1 MSDFAVIGSRLT
13 GEAIEVFPG
22 YFVEGSVPCVELT
35 EDCMNYLRTL
45 CADYMAGKVDAD
57 EVISN
62 IQTVSRLYSGYS
74 DMVSDKMW
82 YELNKIMEG

>member
-1 MSDFAVIGSRLT
+1 MV
-13 GEAIEVFPG
+13 
-22 YFVEGSVPCVELT
+22 
-35 EDCMNYLRTL
+35 YLRTL

-62 IQTVSRLYSGYS
+62 IETVSRLYSGYS

-82 YELNKIMEG
+82 CELNKIMEG